1 MPTWI
6 YISEHH
12 SYLWIWHEIYLPVA
26 GWPGSAHDSWILS
39 HALANFPSFPVPP
52 KGKKKKFLIK
62 GLLFASFLFALLF
75 GFDNPSFVGKYY
87 LVDSTELD
95 TLSLLKE
102 PHTIF
107 QNFSIVLASS
117 TREVWDVQFL
127 AFIPLKCHW
136 AVFWSLEAEMAY
148 FERNL

>member
-1 MPTWI
+1 M
-6 YISEHH
+6 
-12 SYLWIWHEIYLPVA
+12 
-26 GWPGSAHDSWILS
+26 
-39 HALANFPSFPVPP
+39 PP

-62 GLLFASFLFALLF
+62 GLLFASFFALLF

-117 TREVWDVQFL
+117 AREV
-127 AFIPLKCHW
+127 
-136 AVFWSLEAEMAY
+136 
-148 FERNL
+148 